1 MPCHDHIMVGPENGI
16 VFLSKPKTKRMFAPS
31 PYWSSILSYGFQT
44 LHAFLESG
52 QCDGLL
58 IDS

>member
-1 MPCHDHIMVGPENGI
+1 MVGPEYGI

-31 PYWSSILSYGFQT
+31 PYRSSILSYGFQT

-58 IDS
+58 IHS